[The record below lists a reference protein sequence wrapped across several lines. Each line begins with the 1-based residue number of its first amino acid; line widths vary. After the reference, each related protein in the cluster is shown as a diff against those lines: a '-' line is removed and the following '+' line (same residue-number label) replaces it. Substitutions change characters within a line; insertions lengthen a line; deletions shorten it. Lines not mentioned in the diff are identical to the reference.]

1 MPPFVYRCPTTG
13 MNVQGWVADDA
24 TEGEIFYSITCTICT
39 RMHLVNPKTGKVLG
53 ADEDWAERRT
63 RRRTDRR

>member
-53 ADEDWAERRT
+53 ADD
-63 RRRTDRR
+63 D